1 MKKRKNSKS
10 AFIKAQSM
18 TKSAKDVITEAK
30 AVGLEISADYVHS
43 VRSEMRRG
51 AAARAHVPFGKKTPV
66 TKTRK
71 SSKKTIF
78 NAVKNF
84 KRYERL
90 ASAPDPVRPRA
101 EVVLLAAA
109 SELGLG
115 PAMELLTN
123 ERKRVRGILG

>member
-78 NAVKNF
+78 NAVKTSSGTSVSRRRQIPCVLVPRSCF
-84 KRYERL
+84 WPPRR
-90 ASAPDPVRPRA
+90 SWVSVRPW
-101 EVVLLAAA
+101 
-109 SELGLG
+109 SC
-115 PAMELLTN
+115 
-123 ERKRVRGILG
+123 